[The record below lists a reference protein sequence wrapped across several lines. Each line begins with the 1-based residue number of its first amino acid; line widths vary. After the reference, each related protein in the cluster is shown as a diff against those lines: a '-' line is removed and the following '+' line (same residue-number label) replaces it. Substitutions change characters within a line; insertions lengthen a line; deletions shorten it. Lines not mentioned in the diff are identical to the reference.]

1 MMNIYE
7 LMYQVQKGEARE
19 YLIQSGVPEPT
30 DEQIGGVLMKM
41 IITTFADTDSAEQIC
56 SLVPFNILKYTEDR
70 ERGESDDGIL
80 NCQRSRRKV
89 ADNRKDGCLLL

>member
-41 IITTFADTDSAEQIC
+41 IITTFADTDSE
-56 SLVPFNILKYTEDR
+56 E
-70 ERGESDDGIL
+70 
-80 NCQRSRRKV
+80 
-89 ADNRKDGCLLL
+89 